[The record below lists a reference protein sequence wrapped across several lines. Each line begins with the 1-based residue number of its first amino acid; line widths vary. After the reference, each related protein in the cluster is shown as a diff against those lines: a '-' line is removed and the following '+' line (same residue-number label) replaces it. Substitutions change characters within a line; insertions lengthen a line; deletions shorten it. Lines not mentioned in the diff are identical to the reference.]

1 MPKKR
6 FCYDR
11 SAYITKR
18 IGTNNILTTLAGQ
31 RQRLKAIE
39 ELYYRIYKILKDI
52 IFILQRFLKSFLVL
66 IDIN

>member
-1 MPKKR
+1 MPKRR
-6 FCYDR
+6 FCYDG
-11 SAYITKR
+11 SAYIAKR
-18 IGTNNILTTLAGQ
+18 IGANNILTTLAGR
-31 RQRLKAIE
+31 RQRLKAVE